1 MPWGWHTLTA
11 VTMIST
17 MTIVAMKNESHPE
30 ERKLAHSQKSNKVQE
45 AQCLLNTQTKV
56 VQENRSRESGLKV
69 GNQRN
74 LITTQMSWIITE
86 ILTPNRNILKKRV
99 DGDLFSIEAD
109 AICHMALRTSVVL
122 VRAAHMVVMSVKSS
136 NLEETE
142 MYMH

>member
-1 MPWGWHTLTA
+1 MPWGWHTLTV

-17 MTIVAMKNESHPE
+17 MTIAMKNESHPE
-30 ERKLAHSQKSNKVQE
+30 ERRLAHSQKSNKVQE

-142 MYMH
+142 MHMH